1 MRPAVS
7 TYVFLSSLARRG
19 GATLLFGMLVS
30 PASHACYSPPR
41 EQLVS
46 PDEQIA
52 LATDVSL
59 AKVVRATPLHAS
71 AFGRPP
77 VEYEFEVHERILGPD
92 EQRFILI
99 GAHGPTRIS
108 LSSSDHGGKAF
119 WEHGGGRLHNDSDC
133 IVKPDFT
140 VGEYY
145 LLFRGKP
152 ATWRSFEHIA
162 TVRGR
167 PDPDDPWLS
176 YVKAKL
182 EARRQQMTAHV
193 RR

>member
-1 MRPAVS
+1 MTPAVS
-7 TYVFLSSLARRG
+7 MHVFLSSLARPG
-19 GATLLFGMLVS
+19 CATLLLGMLVS
-30 PASHACYSPPR
+30 PASHACYAPPR

-46 PDEQIA
+46 PDAQIA

-59 AKVVRATPLHAS
+59 AKVVRATPLRAS

-99 GAHGPTRIS
+99 GAKGPTRIS
-108 LSSSDHGGKAF
+108 PSSGDHGGKAF
-119 WEHGGGRLHNDSDC
+119 WESGGGRLHNDSDC
-133 IVKPDFT
+133 ILKPDFT

-145 LLFRGKP
+145 LVFRGKP

-176 YVKAKL
+176 YVKEKL
-182 EARRQQMTAHV
+182 EARRQRMTEHV